1 MSNENKIRILY
12 VQPGK
17 YPEEQFVAN
26 ELHPLQRLVGGD
38 IQAVYPWSKDNVAL
52 ICNDSGKVDGLPLN
66 RCIEDYDVIAGN
78 FFICGFS
85 GEEFCSLTDK
95 QFRHYEKLFRDPELF
110 LPTPIGIMGIALS
123 IEHGQ
128 GYSCRSHILAAV
140 PWRIVAASL
149 KLIQHVTVGKFRGG
163 FGGSIEI
170 CVRVAQI
177 VAVGGSAIII
187 GGDCDFTNISA
198 TSDFADIIAV
208 GNLSVHIKSADTSG
222 VATAVVASAG
232 DFSDVIA
239 IADY

>member
-1 MSNENKIRILY
+1 M
-12 VQPGK
+12 
-17 YPEEQFVAN
+17 
-26 ELHPLQRLVGGD
+26 
-38 IQAVYPWSKDNVAL
+38 
-52 ICNDSGKVDGLPLN
+52 
-66 RCIEDYDVIAGN
+66 
-78 FFICGFS
+78 
-85 GEEFCSLTDK
+85 
-95 QFRHYEKLFRDPELF
+95 
-110 LPTPIGIMGIALS
+110 
-123 IEHGQ
+123 
-128 GYSCRSHILAAV
+128 
-140 PWRIVAASL
+140 ASL
-149 KLIQHVTVGKFRGG
+149 KLLQHVTVGKFRGG